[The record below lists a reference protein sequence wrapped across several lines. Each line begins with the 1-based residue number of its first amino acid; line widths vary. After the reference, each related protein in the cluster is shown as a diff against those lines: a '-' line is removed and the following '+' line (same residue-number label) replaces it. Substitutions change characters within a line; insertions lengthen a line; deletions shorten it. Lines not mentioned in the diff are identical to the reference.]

1 VRIRTADG
9 RELFAEQAMPRSHWA
24 NEVPDGDVREK
35 FRSNAGYALDGGRA
49 EEVRDVVGRLETL
62 DKVGTLGELLSVG
75 REEA

>member
-1 VRIRTADG
+1 MQRLLGLTRARVD
-9 RELFAEQAMPRSHWA
+9 
-24 NEVPDGDVREK
+24 EK
-35 FRSNAGYALDGGRA
+35 LTPHAGYALDGGRA